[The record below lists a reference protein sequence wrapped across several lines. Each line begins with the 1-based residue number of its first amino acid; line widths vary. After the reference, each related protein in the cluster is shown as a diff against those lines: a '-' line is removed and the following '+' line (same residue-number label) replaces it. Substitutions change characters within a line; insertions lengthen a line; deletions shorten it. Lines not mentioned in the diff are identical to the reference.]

1 MKAQLQRIWDEVGRP
16 MIKRPKRV
24 QVAAL
29 CTRQTKSGHEVLL
42 VTSRDTGRWI
52 IPKGW
57 PIDGLDGAGTAL
69 QEAWEEA
76 GVREA
81 KAKKEPVGHFT
92 YDKVL
97 KDGSIEAVL
106 TSVYHLRVT
115 KLLDDFPEADQRQR
129 SWVTPKIAAERV
141 DEPELKALLRHL

>member
-1 MKAQLQRIWDEVGRP
+1 
-16 MIKRPKRV
+16 MIRVNQTMAMADTEKRAK

-29 CTRQTKSGHEVLL
+29 PIHTSSDGAVDVLV

-97 KDGSIEAVL
+97 KDGSVEAVL

-115 KLLDDFPEADQRQR
+115 KLLDDFPEVDQRQR

-141 DEPELKALLRHL
+141 GEPELKALLRHL